1 MALDHAG
8 NAYYAGFTASPE
20 FPTTPGALKTS
31 LQPGTTLIGFVT
43 KLDPAGR
50 LKWST
55 YLGGNGLDSAS
66 GIGVDSSRHVY
77 VSGSTIGGFPVTAGA
92 VQETKGGARDWFVAK
107 LDRSGSSLDW
117 ATYLGGSDFDGF
129 SPTLRVDQWGHA
141 DVVGPTAS
149 TDFPTTP
156 NAFQP
161 ANAGGLDLG
170 IVQLDRNG
178 RLLFSSYLG
187 GSGDDEGFG
196 YRSRPAGQPLRRRG
210 DQLDRLPGHSR
221 RDPTDLRRR
230 RHRRPARQGDA
241 HTIVKDGRALTR
253 GAIDIPAAGPRGA
266 AQAAPQLR
274 TGASHDG
281 KRRPRRH

>member
-1 MALDHAG
+1 MALDRAG

-20 FPTTPGALKTS
+20 FPTTPGALKTA
-31 LQPGTTLIGFVT
+31 LAPGTILNGYVT
-43 KLDPAGR
+43 KLDSAGR

-55 YLGGNGLDSAS
+55 YLGGNVRDSAW

-77 VSGSTIGGFPVTAGA
+77 VSGSGIGGFPVTADA
-92 VQETKGGARDWFVAK
+92 VQGTFGGARDWFVTR
-107 LDRSGSSLDW
+107 LDRSGSSLEW
-117 ATYLGGSDFDGF
+117 ATYLGGSDFDGL

-161 ANAGGLDLG
+161 ANAGGFDLG

-187 GSGDDEGFG
+187 GSGDEDNGAGAPGLDQRGNFG
-196 YRSRPAGQPLRRRG
+196 SPGMDVVRVRS
-210 DQLDRLPGHSR
+210 
-221 RDPTDLRRR
+221 
-230 RHRRPARQGDA
+230 
-241 HTIVKDGRALTR
+241 
-253 GAIDIPAAGPRGA
+253 
-266 AQAAPQLR
+266 
-274 TGASHDG
+274 
-281 KRRPRRH
+281 

>member
-77 VSGSTIGGFPVTAGA
+77 VTGTTIGGFPVTAGA
-92 VQETKGGARDWFVAK
+92 VQATKGGARDWFVAK
-107 LDRSGSSLDW
+107 LDRSGASLDW
-117 ATYLGGSDFDGF
+117 ATYLGGSDHEQF
-129 SPTLRVDQWGHA
+129 SPTLRVDHWGHA
-141 DVVGPTAS
+141 DIVGPTES

-170 IVQLDRNG
+170 IVQLDRHG

-187 GSGDDEGFG
+187 GSGDDDNGA
-196 YRSRPAGQPLRRRG
+196 SAPALDQRG
-210 DQLDRLPGHSR
+210 NLYVGGVTSS
-221 RDPTDLRRR
+221 TDF
-230 RHRRPARQGDA
+230 PV
-241 HTIVKDGRALTR
+241 TP
-253 GAIDIPAAGPRGA
+253 GAIQPTYGGGEIDGLLAKVTLPRSSRMD
-266 AQAAPQLR
+266 AP
-274 TGASHDG
+274 
-281 KRRPRRH
+281 